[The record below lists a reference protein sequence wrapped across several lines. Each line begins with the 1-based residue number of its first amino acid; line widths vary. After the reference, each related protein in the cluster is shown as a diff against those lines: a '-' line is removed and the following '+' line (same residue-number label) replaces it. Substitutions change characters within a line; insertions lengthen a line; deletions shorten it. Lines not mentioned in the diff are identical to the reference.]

1 MRTCVWVSAWLRV
14 WVCVH
19 AWVWVCVFQEKD
31 ESSEKEG
38 VGPEEKMYSLIA
50 THATSGSFQ
59 LSFLI
64 ECHLISGDT
73 RSKISTSKIL
83 MLK

>member
-14 WVCVH
+14 WVCVR
-19 AWVWVCVFQEKD
+19 AWVFQEKD

-50 THATSGSFQ
+50 AHVTSGSFQ

-73 RSKISTSKIL
+73 RSKISTTKIL
-83 MLK
+83 MLR